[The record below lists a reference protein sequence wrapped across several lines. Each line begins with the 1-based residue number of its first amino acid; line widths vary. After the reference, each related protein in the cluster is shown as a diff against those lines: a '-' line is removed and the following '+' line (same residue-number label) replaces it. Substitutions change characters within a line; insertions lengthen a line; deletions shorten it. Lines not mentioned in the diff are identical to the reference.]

1 MEGMRALG
9 VFGGEEPD
17 GLFVCAVCSASPAR
31 PCGSGGT
38 AAAVP
43 GKRVVCVVFCS
54 HSGAATGGAQPLN
67 AAVGR
72 DGARNGSEERGLKG
86 EARTHTP
93 GALAC
98 WCS

>member
-38 AAAVP
+38 AGPAAP
-43 GKRVVCVVFCS
+43 PRG
-54 HSGAATGGAQPLN
+54 
-67 AAVGR
+67 
-72 DGARNGSEERGLKG
+72 ERS
-86 EARTHTP
+86 P
-93 GALAC
+93 
-98 WCS
+98 